1 MSDYPHIGDPQR
13 QDDGT
18 YQVQVER
25 APGDFK
31 SVAYPDKASAAR
43 GVQALRAGAE
53 LLVAPPKP
61 PSPGGRRSKLTD
73 EVKGRL
79 IAAAERGLDHDAM
92 ADVAGISR
100 ATFYNWMAKG
110 RQAKSGKFFEL
121 LDALTRAKSVG
132 EDALVALIEHHAK
145 KDWRA
150 AAFLA
155 ECRRPDRY
163 GRKRRVELTGAD
175 GGPVAVSSEDALAR
189 LDALL
194 ERAEED
200 GDDE

>member
-1 MSDYPHIGDPQR
+1 MDYPHINEPQR
-13 QDDGT
+13 QADGT

-31 SVAYPDKASAAR
+31 SVAYPDKVSAAR

-61 PSPGGRRSKLTD
+61 PGPGGRKSKLTP
-73 EVKGRL
+73 EVRKRL
-79 IAAAERGLDHDAM
+79 VAAARRGLDHDAM
-92 ADVAGISR
+92 ADVAGVHR
-100 ATFYNWMAKG
+100 ATFYAWMAKG
-110 RQAKSGKFFEL
+110 RAAKSGMYREL
-121 LDALTRAKSVG
+121 LDALTCAKSVG

-163 GRKRRVELTGAD
+163 GRKRRVEITGAD

-200 GDDE
+200 GDDGV